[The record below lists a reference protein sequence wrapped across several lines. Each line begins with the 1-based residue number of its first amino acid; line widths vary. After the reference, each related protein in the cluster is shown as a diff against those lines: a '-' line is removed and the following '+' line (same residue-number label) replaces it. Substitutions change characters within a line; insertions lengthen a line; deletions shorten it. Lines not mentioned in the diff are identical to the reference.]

1 MEGREGGRTGER
13 EKRKEVARPHTAGKV
28 ATWMTRR
35 RVGRGNERAR
45 WNSTGQAEGRMGGG
59 EVQWNRVYSLCRAY
73 GYALFFYRSL
83 TPLRSAV
90 AFTTSLATIRLRSQG
105 RSCAIFAR
113 SERSARFSS
122 QRIFISSSIAL
133 PNSISLRIGIS
144 AYPSLLEAVAFS
156 RIQRYTV

>member
-1 MEGREGGRTGER
+1 MRGRGRGREREWEGGRTGER

-45 WNSTGQAEGRMGGG
+45 WNSTGAEGQMGGG

-122 QRIFISSSIAL
+122 RGFSFPARSRSQI
-133 PNSISLRIGIS
+133 
-144 AYPSLLEAVAFS
+144 PSLSGSVSRAVRTCCKLSVS
-156 RIQRYTV
+156 R